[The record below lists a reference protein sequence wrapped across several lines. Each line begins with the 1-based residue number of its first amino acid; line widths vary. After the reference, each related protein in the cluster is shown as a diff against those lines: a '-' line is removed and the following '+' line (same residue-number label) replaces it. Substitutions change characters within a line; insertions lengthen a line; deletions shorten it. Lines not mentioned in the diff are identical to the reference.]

1 MSKRKLWIDTDAG
14 TDDAVALIMAMRDS
28 TVDIVGIST
37 SGGNVPLDCVVQNV
51 LYIRELCNDA
61 APVYRGAAQPLTR
74 ILDTADFIH
83 GKDGLG
89 DIGLSLSD
97 REHDVGEVEEKIYEA
112 LQVHDDLEIVCLGP
126 LTNLAKTSLRYPS
139 IVDRAKSLYVMGGLV
154 DLPGNV
160 TPLAEYN
167 IWADPEA
174 AAHILSKYGDIT
186 LIGWDT
192 TLRSAA
198 MGPEDIH
205 DIYGL
210 GTSLAKFVMDIQQVR
225 LKWMEEYGEEKS
237 LLLADALAMA
247 VVLRPDYVLN
257 SARYKMTVDPGLE
270 DESRRGYIEC
280 HGTEDEKSVLHISE
294 VDQRLYT
301 ELLHQSL
308 V

>member
-51 LYIRELCNDA
+51 LYIRELCGDE

-89 DIGLSLSD
+89 DIGLPLTG
-97 REHDVGEVEEKIYEA
+97 RKHDPGEVEEKIYEA

-126 LTNLAKTSLRYPS
+126 LTNLAKTSLRYPNT
-139 IVDRAKSLYVMGGLV
+139 IDRAKSLHVMGGLV

-174 AAHILSKYGDIT
+174 AAHVLSRYSDIT
-186 LIGWDT
+186 MIGWDT
-192 TLRSAA
+192 TLHSAA
-198 MGPEDIH
+198 MGSEDIS
-205 DIYGL
+205 DIYDL
-210 GTSLAKFVMDIQQVR
+210 GTSLSKFAMDIQQVR

-247 VVLRPDYVLN
+247 VVLRPDYIIK
-257 SARYKMTVDPGLE
+257 SERYHMTVDLGLE
-270 DESRRGYIEC
+270 DESKRGYIEC
-280 HGTEDEKSVLHISE
+280 FVAEDEKSVLHISE
-294 VDQRLYT
+294 VDQTLYT
-301 ELLHQSL
+301 QLIHQSL